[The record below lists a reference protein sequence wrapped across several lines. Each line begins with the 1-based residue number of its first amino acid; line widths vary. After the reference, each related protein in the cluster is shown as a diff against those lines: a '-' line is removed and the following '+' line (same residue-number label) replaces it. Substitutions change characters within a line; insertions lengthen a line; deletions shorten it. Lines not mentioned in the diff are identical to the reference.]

1 MKNNRTLAREV
12 AMKILFARSL
22 GGEDTLEEVLEQS
35 EAGDRLS
42 DNDKTFLENEV
53 FGVERFQEELD
64 ELIAKYSKG
73 WNVSRLAKVDLT
85 LLRMGLYEIV
95 HLPEVPVG
103 ATINEVVELSK
114 QYGEDKS
121 YSFINGILGAAAR
134 ELRA

>member
-42 DNDKTFLENEV
+42 DKDKTFLENEV
-53 FGVERFQEELD
+53 FGVERFKEELD

-85 LLRMGLYEIV
+85 LLRMGLFEIV

-121 YSFINGILGAAAR
+121 FSFINGILGAAAR
-134 ELRA
+134 ELRS